1 MTTLPPLDKIKAQ
14 ASALL
19 DMHAALQRV
28 PLEGTFGGT
37 CFYVSAERLDAD
49 GWRTVNEAEV
59 RDLVREMKRLTGRVD
74 KDHSDTAMS
83 YRVRFGDPRLG
94 FMRPAVVL
102 TVPRESVCRRTVV
115 GTELREVRKATYETV
130 LEPVEI
136 VEWHCDPI
144 LAADEA

>member
-28 PLEGTFGGT
+28 PLVGSFGGT
-37 CFYVSAERLDAD
+37 CFYVDIERYDDD
-49 GWRTVNEAEV
+49 GWRMVNEVEL

-74 KDHSDTAMS
+74 KHHSDTAMS

-94 FMRPAVVL
+94 YMRPEVVL
-102 TVPRESVCRRTVV
+102 TVPRESVCERKVV
-115 GTELREVRKATYETV
+115 GTEVKAVRKATYETV
-130 LEPVEI
+130 EEEVEI
-136 VEWHCDPI
+136 VEWECHPI
-144 LAADEA
+144 LAEVD